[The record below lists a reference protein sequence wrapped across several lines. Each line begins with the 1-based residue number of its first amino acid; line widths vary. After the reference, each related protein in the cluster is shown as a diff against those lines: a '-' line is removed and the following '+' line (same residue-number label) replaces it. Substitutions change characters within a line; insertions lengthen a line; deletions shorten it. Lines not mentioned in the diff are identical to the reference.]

1 MSETA
6 SFVDPV
12 FLARFGLSRVNVL
25 DYFLHPLN
33 PFRTSVNT
41 GNEVLAMQGTGIG
54 ILMQFGLNGVPLTPQ
69 AAEEEYMLA
78 LTRLTGEQYELM
90 PPVNTEQGYTMPS
103 PLYTIRHVLRSSPTV
118 TKVLGIYYVLE
129 GVIYKAPRVRALM
142 KANVAR
148 TLEGLSD
155 ACQALNSS
163 ARFLPSTGYTWIFED
178 NEDSE
183 DPVTLMQLH
192 KKRKRRKILDNR
204 RPGERTDAEEEGIRA
219 SEAFDR
225 ILVRLAKSK
234 LVSGNKTTRKSGNEK
249 KEATETKP
257 IATTSTSDSTKA
269 APTTA

>member
-41 GNEVLAMQGTGIG
+41 SNEVLGMQGTGIG

-69 AAEEEYMLA
+69 SAEEEYALA
-78 LTRLTGEQYELM
+78 LSRLTGEQYELL
-90 PPVNTEQGYTMPS
+90 PPATPEGYTMPS
-103 PLYTIRHVLRSSPTV
+103 PLYTIRHVLRSNPTT

-129 GVIYKAPRVRALM
+129 GVIYKSPSVRALM
-142 KANVAR
+142 KANVSR

-155 ACQALNSS
+155 ACQALSKC
-163 ARFLPSTGYTWIFED
+163 ARYLPSTGYTWVFEENYD
-178 NEDSE
+178 EE
-183 DPVTLMQLH
+183 DPVALLQLQ
-192 KKRKRRKILDNR
+192 KRRKRRKILDNR

-219 SEAFDR
+219 SEAIDR
-225 ILVRLAKSK
+225 ILVRLAKSP
-234 LVSGNKTTRKSGNEK
+234 VVAGDRNK
-249 KEATETKP
+249 P
-257 IATTSTSDSTKA
+257 
-269 APTTA
+269 APTKKAPADGSLKQES